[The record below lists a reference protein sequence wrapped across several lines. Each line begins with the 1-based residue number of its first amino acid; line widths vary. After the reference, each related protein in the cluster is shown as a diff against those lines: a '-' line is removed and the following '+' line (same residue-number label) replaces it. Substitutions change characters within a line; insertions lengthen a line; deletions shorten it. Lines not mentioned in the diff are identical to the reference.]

1 MAFSDLSPK
10 TNRINTGKRYAGL
23 ASIAQSRGRAGFRG
37 HRVLLEI
44 AASFAGFLLMMAA
57 AFALRV
63 LLFLSH

>member
-23 ASIAQSRGRAGFRG
+23 ASIAQSRGRAG

-44 AASFAGFLLMMAA
+44 AASFAGLLLMMAA